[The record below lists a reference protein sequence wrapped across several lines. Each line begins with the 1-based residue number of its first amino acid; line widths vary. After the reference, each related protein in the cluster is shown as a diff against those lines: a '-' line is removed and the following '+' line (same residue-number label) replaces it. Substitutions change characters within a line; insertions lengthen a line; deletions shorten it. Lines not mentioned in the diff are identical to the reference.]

1 MGTTSSRFLQKN
13 IESCIGLGIDA
24 DKLMALVPGG
34 TAALENPVQR
44 FDGDVLVA
52 VLDLAEAL
60 SGDPAIGFRCGLNSG
75 HVIYSDMGYTI
86 MRCQNLQESYR
97 VSARYERIVQQH
109 GVNSLEVR
117 GDEAALTWRTYE
129 DAPERLRLITDVAF
143 SIVAR
148 LGVFL
153 RITHGL
159 AAKRMTLR
167 HTDTRYKDL
176 YVQMFG
182 CPIEYGADEDMVVFD
197 KAFLDVPLPEANPK
211 VLGLLTAR
219 LDRDL
224 EALENPIQD
233 AGMVAAYIDRILG
246 TAPVSMKH
254 VCEIMGLSERSL
266 RRRLKES
273 GTSFRAILENV
284 RRERYELLM
293 CQPDVSQVAIAG
305 MLGYSEQSAFS
316 RAYKKWHGAS
326 PTKNG

>member
-13 IESCIGLGIDA
+13 IESCIGLGLDA
-24 DKLMALVPGG
+24 KALMALVPGG
-34 TAALENPVQR
+34 AAALENPVQR

-52 VLDLAEAL
+52 VLDLAEEL

-86 MRCQNLQESYR
+86 MRCENLEQSYR
-97 VSARYERIVQQH
+97 VSARYEKIVQQH
-109 GVNSLEVR
+109 GVNALEVR
-117 GDEAALTWRTYE
+117 GNDAALTWRTYE
-129 DAPERLRLITDVAF
+129 DAPEKLRLITDVAF

-153 RITHGL
+153 RVTHGL

-167 HTDTRYKDL
+167 HTDKRYEDL

-182 CPIEYGADEDMVVFD
+182 CPIEYGADVDEVVFD
-197 KAFLDVPLPEANPK
+197 KAFLEVPLPEANPK
-211 VLGLLTAR
+211 VLGILMAR

-224 EALENPIQD
+224 EALENPVHD

-246 TAPVSMKH
+246 ASPVSMKN
-254 VCEIMGLSERSL
+254 VSKIMGLSERSL

-273 GTSFRAILENV
+273 GTSFRDILETV
-284 RRERYELLM
+284 RRERYELLTA
-293 CQPDVSQVAIAG
+293 QPELSQVDIAG

-326 PTKNG
+326 PTKKA